1 MNKDKVLEVESVSM
15 QYNLPSEKVDNIKEL
30 FIKLVKRQLRY
41 NKFWVLKDINI
52 SLNKG
57 ESLGLIGCN
66 GAGKST
72 LLKLIAGVM
81 EPTTG
86 TIQTNGT
93 IAPLINLGAG
103 FDMMATGKENVFL
116 NGAMLGFNRKQ
127 MEEKYNRIV
136 EFAELGEY
144 MNVPVKNYSSGMLA
158 RLGFSIAIDVDP
170 DILIVDEVL
179 SVGDMNFQKKCF
191 AKLEELKNNGTTYIL
206 VSHNMNDVK
215 KFCDKV
221 AWLKNGE
228 IYRFGESSEVCSEY
242 IKEMNKL

>member
-1 MNKDKVLEVESVSM
+1 MATGKTKKRVKKISKNKVLEIDSVSM

-30 FIKLVKRQLRY
+30 FIKLIKGKIRY

-81 EPTTG
+81 EPSKG

-116 NGAMLGFNRKQ
+116 NGAILGFNKKQ
-127 MEEKYNRIV
+127 MEEKYQRIV
-136 EFAELGEY
+136 DFAELGEY

-158 RLGFSIAIDVDP
+158 RLGFAIAIDVDP

-191 AKLEELKNNGTTYIL
+191 AKLEELKA
-206 VSHNMNDVK
+206 K
-215 KFCDKV
+215 
-221 AWLKNGE
+221 
-228 IYRFGESSEVCSEY
+228 
-242 IKEMNKL
+242 